1 MSVAASGASRASWHV
16 PADPRTRVRVA
27 LRAAGVCAHS
37 APRVEEPKFAAFVGR
52 GLREHLL
59 PFGSR

>member
-16 PADPRTRVRVA
+16 PAVPRTRVRLA
-27 LRAAGVCAHS
+27 LRAAG
-37 APRVEEPKFAAFVGR
+37 